1 MSEGVRHGRQGTKMV
16 TAATPG
22 SQPGSGAN
30 AQGANALPAAKEAP
44 SKIYLDSYLETVT
57 SIPAEVQRILHT
69 IKDIDIRSKELE
81 FKSQAKTERCLAIPP
96 QSSRNTTGTRY
107 SK

>member
-1 MSEGVRHGRQGTKMV
+1 MYETGKGRNMV

-22 SQPGSGAN
+22 SQPGSAAN

-57 SIPAEVQRILHT
+57 SIPAEAQRLLHT
-69 IKDIDIRSKELE
+69 IKDIDIRSKELALQSE
-81 FKSQAKTERCLAIPP
+81 QKTERCLAIPP
-96 QSSRNTTGTRY
+96 QSSRNTTGTRTCDE
-107 SK
+107 